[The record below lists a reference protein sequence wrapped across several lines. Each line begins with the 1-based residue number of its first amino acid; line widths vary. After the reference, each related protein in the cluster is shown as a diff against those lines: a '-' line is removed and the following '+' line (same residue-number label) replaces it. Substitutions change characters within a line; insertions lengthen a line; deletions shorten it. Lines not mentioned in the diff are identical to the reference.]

1 MGKTDD
7 FPSRPYRDDDDLA
20 ALLDLVAHANSDRT
34 RTPDWHTGDV
44 LWQMYRS
51 PSFDPTSNV
60 RLWHTDEGVLA
71 GFAWRDGAGAAVLQ
85 RHPGHD
91 RNVVLEDAMLMWAAD
106 NWAERAQGGTGRL
119 LTTYA
124 RDRDG
129 AWLERLMKNDFAVT
143 DKHLYYRMER
153 DLTIPIPDNTPPSGA
168 VVRPINPESELEER
182 VSLHRE
188 VWANSTATPDSYRRM
203 RAVPGYAADIDI
215 VAVMPDGAFASYC
228 ICWFD
233 PVSSSGEFEPVGTR
247 AAYRRQGLGKAVVEE
262 GLRRLRSRG
271 ARTALVYC
279 SGMNPAAQ
287 ALYESVGFQIADRER
302 AYTRVW

>member
-1 MGKTDD
+1 MDD

-20 ALLDLVAHANSDRT
+20 ALLDLVAHANVDQT
-34 RTPDWHTGDV
+34 RTPYWNTGDV
-44 LWQMYRS
+44 LWQMYRG
-51 PSFDPTSNV
+51 PSFDPAANI
-60 RLWHTDEGVLA
+60 RLWHTDDGALT
-71 GFAWRDGAGAAVLQ
+71 GFAWREAPGAAVVQ
-85 RHPGHD
+85 RHPD
-91 RNVVLEDAMLMWAAD
+91 QYRNPDLEALMLSWMID
-106 NWAERAQGGTGRL
+106 NWAEAGANGKTHS

-124 RDRDG
+124 LDDDHEQITRLEAHG
-129 AWLERLMKNDFAVT
+129 FAVTGERLMC
-143 DKHLYYRMER
+143 RMER
-153 DLTIPIPDNTPPSGA
+153 DLSVPIPDTPPPRGA
-168 VVRPINPESELEER
+168 VIRPINPESELEER
-182 VSLHRE
+182 VALHRE

-203 RAVPGYAADIDI
+203 RAVPGYAADLDI
-215 VAVMPDGAFASYC
+215 VAILPDGALASYC

-287 ALYESVGFQIADRER
+287 ALYESVGFQVTDRER
-302 AYTRVW
+302 AYTRMW